1 VRAPQSV
8 SGTIAGD
15 GHRYGRNTRL
25 SDKQYRR
32 LMQPT
37 GAVSSRQRAG
47 TGSNHPSPRRS
58 RRRDWRSTFG
68 AGTLGLVFAGFIAYN
83 AVERFP
89 EYLGPVAAATA
100 VQTVSG
106 PVSHVR
112 DGDTIVVAGTPIRF
126 GSSDCAE
133 RDTAEGR
140 RASAKM
146 SELVAGHTVT
156 CHLNGRS
163 SYDRGIG
170 SCRLDD
176 GRDLAAQMIGSGYCS
191 RYW

>member
-1 VRAPQSV
+1 L
-8 SGTIAGD
+8 I
-15 GHRYGRNTRL
+15 
-25 SDKQYRR
+25 
-32 LMQPT
+32 
-37 GAVSSRQRAG
+37 
-47 TGSNHPSPRRS
+47 
-58 RRRDWRSTFG
+58 
-68 AGTLGLVFAGFIAYN
+68 GFIAYK

-112 DGDTIVVAGTPIRF
+112 DGDTIEVAGTAIRF
-126 GSSDCAE
+126 GSLDCAE

-146 SELVAGHTVT
+146 SELVAGHTLT

-163 SYDRGIG
+163 SYDRRIG

-176 GRDLAAQMIGSGYCS
+176 GRDLAAQMISGGYCS